1 MNVLSPDIEVRNDGH
16 QPDVRVVQDTSEEG
30 SVFEKYNPEIGS
42 RPGTLAIPPES
53 PFPKVTVVQYDTDS
67 VDRREI
73 TDLADLKSLHT
84 TDGVTWVD
92 VQGLGDEATL
102 RTIGEIFDL
111 HPVALENA
119 VNVPQRA
126 KTEVYEK
133 HQLVI
138 ARTPRIDDEGLV
150 RTPQVCFIIG
160 EHYLLTF
167 QERYFAFFDP
177 VRERIAAG
185 IGAIRREGPDYLAY
199 ALIDA
204 MIDRYYPV
212 AQYLSDRLEELEDVV
227 AESTHP
233 EVLARTHALRRQL
246 VVLRRIGW
254 PQREAIS
261 AMLREQTDF
270 FSDQQKVY
278 LRDTHDHI
286 AQIVELID
294 SARDMASDLADTYL
308 SNVSHRTNEIMKVLT
323 LMASIFIPLTFVAG
337 IYGMNFEYMPELHSR
352 NGYFVALAV
361 MVMLGVGMTLFF
373 KKRGWIGT
381 PPPPEFASDQD
392 RRPPP

>member
-1 MNVLSPDIEVRNDGH
+1 MLIG
-16 QPDVRVVQDTSEEG
+16 TSEENT
-30 SVFEKYNPEIGS
+30 VFVKNNPEIGS

-53 PFPKVTVVQYDTDS
+53 PFPKVTVVQYDVDS
-67 VDRREI
+67 VDRLVI
-73 TDLADLKSLHT
+73 NDLEELNSLR
-84 TDGVTWVD
+84 DSDRVTWVD
-92 VQGLGDEATL
+92 VQGLGDEATI
-102 RTIGEIFDL
+102 RAIGEFFEL

-126 KTEVYEK
+126 KTEVYEN

-138 ARTPRIDDEGLV
+138 ARTPRIDDNGLV

-160 EHYLLTF
+160 KRYLLTF
-167 QERYFAFFDP
+167 QERYFGFFDP
-177 VRERIAAG
+177 VRERIQAG
-185 IGAIRREGPDYLAY
+185 IGAIRSEGPDYLAY
-199 ALIDA
+199 AMIDA

-212 AQYLSDRLEELEDVV
+212 AQYLSDSLEELEDIVV
-227 AESTHP
+227 ENPHP

-270 FSDQQKVY
+270 FSDQQKIY

-294 SARDMASDLADTYL
+294 SAREMASDLADAYL

-337 IYGMNFEYMPELHSR
+337 IYGMNFENMPELHSR
-352 NGYFVALAV
+352 NGYFFALAT
-361 MVMLGVGMTLFF
+361 MATLGVAMTAFF
-373 KKRGWIGT
+373 KRRGWIGT
-381 PPPPEFASDQD
+381 PPPPEFSPDLKRD
-392 RRPPP
+392 LPS

>member
-1 MNVLSPDIEVRNDGH
+1 M
-16 QPDVRVVQDTSEEG
+16 
-30 SVFEKYNPEIGS
+30 
-42 RPGTLAIPPES
+42 
-53 PFPKVTVVQYDTDS
+53 TVVQYDADS

-73 TDLADLKSLHT
+73 ADVQELRSFRDTDR
-84 TDGVTWVD
+84 VTWVD

-102 RTIGEIFDL
+102 RAIGDIFEL
-111 HPVALENA
+111 HPLALENA

-126 KTEVYEK
+126 KTEVYEH
-133 HQLVI
+133 HQLII
-138 ARTPRIDDEGLV
+138 ARSPRIDGDGHV

-160 EHYLLTF
+160 RRYLLTF
-167 QERYFAFFDP
+167 QERSFGFFDP
-177 VRERIAAG
+177 VRERLQAG
-185 IGAIRREGPDYLAY
+185 LGPMRREGPGYLAY
-199 ALIDA
+199 ALVDA

-212 AQYLSDRLEELEDVV
+212 AQYLSDSLEELEDIVV
-227 AESTHP
+227 DNPHP

-254 PQREAIS
+254 PQREAIN
-261 AMLREQTDF
+261 AMLRERTDF

-294 SARDMASDLADTYL
+294 SAREMASDLSDAYL

-337 IYGMNFEYMPELHSR
+337 IYGMNFENMPELSSR
-352 NGYFVALAV
+352 NGYFVALGV
-361 MVMLGVGMTLFF
+361 MAGLGVGLAAYF
-373 KKRGWIGT
+373 KRRGWIGT
-381 PPPPEFASDQD
+381 PPPPAFRSD
-392 RRPPP
+392 RETELRPGG